1 VNLPLAAI
9 LSPLAAGLVCV
20 VLPRLAA
27 GLPALAC
34 ALTTAAAVPL
44 LWAPPRLMTLLDTG
58 GIPLSADP
66 AAAWLMLTNAAVTL
80 AVVLDAWRREADA
93 FFFTLLCLL
102 HGGLNACFL
111 SADLFNLYVVIE
123 LTTILAFLLIAGP
136 LGDRHIWNALRYLFI
151 SNVGMLFY
159 LIGAIRV
166 YESRAT
172 FALAEVAAAP
182 ESAAMLLIIGLAV
195 KGGLFLPGLWLPLAH
210 GGAEARVSALLSGV
224 VVKIGVLPLI
234 RIATLS
240 PFLETTLRWL
250 GIGGALMGIGFALF
264 ERDIKRMLACSTLSQ
279 IGFMVAAPL
288 AGPFYAFAH
297 GLGKAALFL
306 TAGTLPDRDVP
317 RLRKAGL
324 PPRTA
329 LALAIPTLSVAGIPP
344 LAGYSAKAATTAAMD
359 GPVRWLLLAAAV
371 GTAAIGARWL
381 TLPWRRTAPAGPLPR
396 ESLVLLVGVLLAG
409 GMVRGPWAAGDMIAA
424 GAILAAGL
432 GTHFL
437 GAGRL
442 ARVRPPD
449 RWERFEDLVGITCVT
464 LFALLL
470 LAGGP

>member
-1 VNLPLAAI
+1 MTLALAAI

-34 ALTTAAAVPL
+34 ALTTAAAIPL
-44 LWAPPRLMTLLDTG
+44 LSEPPRLMTLLDTG

-80 AVVLDAWRREADA
+80 AVLLDAWRREANT

-166 YESRAT
+166 YESRSS
-172 FALAEVAAAP
+172 FALVEVAAAP

-240 PFLETTLRWL
+240 DSLETILRWL

-264 ERDIKRMLACSTLSQ
+264 ERDIKRTLACSTLSQ
-279 IGFMVAAPL
+279 IGFMIAAPL

-297 GLGKAALFL
+297 GLAKAALFL

-317 RLRKAGL
+317 RLRNAGL

-329 LALAIPTLSVAGIPP
+329 LALLLPTLSVAGIPL
-344 LAGYSAKAATTAAMD
+344 LAGYSAKAATVGALDA
-359 GPVRWLLLAAAV
+359 PARWLLLAAAT
-371 GTAAIGARWL
+371 GTAAIGARWI
-381 TLPWRRTAPAGPLPR
+381 TLPWRQTAVSGPLPR
-396 ESLVLLVGVLLAG
+396 ESLFLLVGVLLAVG
-409 GMVRGPWAAGDMIAA
+409 IVRGPLDLGEMVSA
-424 GAILAAGL
+424 GAILAAGVL
-432 GTHFL
+432 VHFL

-442 ARVRPPD
+442 SRVRLPD
-449 RWERFEDLVGITCVT
+449 RWERFEDLVGLTCVT

-470 LAGGP
+470 LGGRP